1 MKHCTTTD
9 ALRRLRREAAGRSP
23 SSTFSR
29 DCRGAWVVLLAFWFP
44 AVLCC
49 LVFCESV
56 DVAAAG
62 SVQIHFSHPIS
73 GYSVQVS
80 LWEESL
86 TDIFVRIF
94 VAGLTDIFI
103 RIFVAVLLAKANP
116 VFLFRFLVFHCPFGE
131 IQIAIPG

>member
-29 DCRGAWVVLLAFWFP
+29 DCRGTWVVLLAFWLP

-103 RIFVAVLLAKANP
+103 RIFVAVLLAKGNP

>member
-29 DCRGAWVVLLAFWFP
+29 DCRGTWVVLSAFWFP

-94 VAGLTDIFI
+94 VAGLTDIFS
-103 RIFVAVLLAKANP
+103 RIFVAVLLAKGNP